1 MGFIKITVID
11 VVDILLVAFIMYYI
25 YKLIRGTQATSILA
39 GILVIYV
46 SWIVARMFNMELMSS
61 ILGSVVSVGLI
72 ALIIIFQS
80 EIRKFL
86 QTLGNNSQQT
96 GPLAILYRIINPTRG
111 QRHEIINDIIE
122 PIVRACGEMSATYT
136 GALIVIKQ
144 DGSLDDIVATG
155 VAIDANITP
164 SLIKNIFFKN
174 SPLHDGAM
182 VIGGGRIV
190 AAKCVLPSTK
200 SEVPLSFGMRHRAA
214 MGLCEESDAIVIVVS
229 EETGAISVAQNGKIK
244 RGLSE
249 MELKAELLRLGRVAI
264 EKEEKEQQIRH
275 RLIGRLLK
283 PKVKKDKTP
292 APAEPT
298 EQSVEPTKQSTEP
311 VESAAPAAQTQEEK
325 DK

>member
-1 MGFIKITVID
+1 MGFIKMTIID
-11 VVDILLVAFIMYYI
+11 VVDILLVAVIMYYI

-46 SWIVARMFNMELMSS
+46 SWIVARAFNMELMSG

-72 ALIIIFQS
+72 ALLIIFQS

-86 QTLGNNSQQT
+86 QTLGSNSQQT
-96 GPLAILYRIINPTRG
+96 GPLAVLYKLIPTSRNKHEKIDNII
-111 QRHEIINDIIE
+111 D
-122 PIVRACGEMSATYT
+122 PIVRACGDMSATMT

-144 DGSLDDIVATG
+144 DGSLDDIIATG

-214 MGLCEESDAIVIVVS
+214 MGICEESDAIVVVVS
-229 EETGAISVAQNGKIK
+229 EETGAISVARNGKIR

-249 MELKAELLRLGRVAI
+249 IELKAELMRLAKG
-264 EKEEKEQQIRH
+264 
-275 RLIGRLLK
+275 
-283 PKVKKDKTP
+283 
-292 APAEPT
+292 T
-298 EQSVEPTKQSTEP
+298 EQKDENTPRQPRNLKSLIKQNG
-311 VESAAPAAQTQEEK
+311 K
-325 DK
+325 KK

>member
-1 MGFIKITVID
+1 MGFIKISIID
-11 VVDILLVAFIMYYI
+11 VVDILLVAVIMYYI
-25 YKLIRGTQATSILA
+25 YKLIRGTQATNILL

-46 SWIVARMFNMELMSS
+46 SWMVARVFNMELMSS

-86 QTLGNNSQQT
+86 QTLGTNSQQS
-96 GPLAILYRIINPTRG
+96 GPLAMIYKLLNSERG
-111 QRHEIINDIIE
+111 GHHEILDEIID
-122 PIVRACGEMSATYT
+122 PIVEACGDMSATTT
-136 GALIVIKQ
+136 GALIVIRQ
-144 DGSLDDIVATG
+144 DGSLDDVISTG
-155 VAIDANITP
+155 VIVDANITP

-229 EETGAISVAQNGKIK
+229 EETGSISVAHNGKIK

-249 MELKAELLRLGRVAI
+249 TELKAELINLGRVVTEL
-264 EKEEKEQQIRH
+264 EKKEQQKQKR
-275 RLIGRLLK
+275 RLMWLLK
-283 PKVKKDKTP
+283 EKKTSTDTPNDK
-292 APAEPT
+292 
-298 EQSVEPTKQSTEP
+298 
-311 VESAAPAAQTQEEK
+311 
-325 DK
+325 

>member
-1 MGFIKITVID
+1 MGFIKISIID
-11 VVDILLVAFIMYYI
+11 VVDILLVAVIMYYI
-25 YKLIRGTQATSILA
+25 YKLIRGTQATNILL

-46 SWIVARMFNMELMSS
+46 SWMVARVFNMELMSS

-86 QTLGNNSQQT
+86 QTLGTNSQQS
-96 GPLAILYRIINPTRG
+96 GPLAMIYKLLNSERG
-111 QRHEIINDIIE
+111 GHHEILDEIID
-122 PIVRACGEMSATYT
+122 PIVKACGDMSATTT
-136 GALIVIKQ
+136 GALIVIRQ
-144 DGSLDDIVATG
+144 DGSLDDVISTG
-155 VAIDANITP
+155 VIVDANITP

-200 SEVPLSFGMRHRAA
+200 NEVPLSFGMRHRAA

-229 EETGAISVAQNGKIK
+229 EETGSISVAHNGKIK

-249 MELKAELLRLGRVAI
+249 TELKAELINLGRVVTEL
-264 EKEEKEQQIRH
+264 EKKEQQKQKR
-275 RLIGRLLK
+275 RLMWLLK
-283 PKVKKDKTP
+283 EKKTSTDTPNDK
-292 APAEPT
+292 
-298 EQSVEPTKQSTEP
+298 
-311 VESAAPAAQTQEEK
+311 
-325 DK
+325 

>member
-1 MGFIKITVID
+1 MSLFD
-11 VVDILLVAFIMYYI
+11 VVDILMVAIIMYYI

-46 SWIVARMFNMELMSS
+46 SWIVARAFNMELMSG

-72 ALIIIFQS
+72 ALIIIFQT

-86 QTLGNNSQQT
+86 QTLGSRSQQK
-96 GPLAILYRIINPTRG
+96 GPLAAIYKLLSPAKSN
-111 QRHEIINDIIE
+111 HENIDNVID
-122 PIVRACGEMSATYT
+122 PIVSACGSMSASLT

-144 DGSLDDIVATG
+144 DGSLDDIIATG
-155 VAIDANITP
+155 VEIDANIDP

-182 VIGGGRIV
+182 VVGGGRIV

-214 MGLCEESDAIVIVVS
+214 MGLCEESDAIVVVVS
-229 EETGAISVAQNGKIK
+229 EETGAISVAQNGKIR

-249 MELKAELLRLGRVAI
+249 TELKAELMRLAQGNRQQ
-264 EKEEKEQQIRH
+264 EKTEGESLPSWLTKIF
-275 RLIGRLLK
+275 K
-283 PKVKKDKTP
+283 PTDKK
-292 APAEPT
+292 
-298 EQSVEPTKQSTEP
+298 
-311 VESAAPAAQTQEEK
+311 
-325 DK
+325 

>member
-1 MGFIKITVID
+1 MGFIKITIID
-11 VVDILLVAFIMYYI
+11 VVDILIVATIMYYI
-25 YKLIRGTQATSILA
+25 YKLIRGTQATSILT

-46 SWIVARMFNMELMSS
+46 SWIIARAFNMELMSG

-86 QTLGNNSQQT
+86 QTLGSGSQNT
-96 GPLAILYRIINPTRG
+96 GPLALIRKLRNPARG
-111 QRHEIINDIIE
+111 KHEIIGNIID
-122 PIVRACGEMSATYT
+122 PIVRACGDMSATCT

-155 VAIDANITP
+155 VIIDAHITP
-164 SLIKNIFFKN
+164 SLVKNIFFKN

-249 MELKAELLRLGRVAI
+249 IELKAELMRLGRVA
-264 EKEEKEQQIRH
+264 EEKI
-275 RLIGRLLK
+275 
-283 PKVKKDKTP
+283 
-292 APAEPT
+292 AEEEAT
-298 EQSVEPTKQSTEP
+298 EEISTEN
-311 VESAAPAAQTQEEK
+311 QQ
-325 DK
+325 

>member
-1 MGFIKITVID
+1 MGFIKMTLFD
-11 VVDILLVAFIMYYI
+11 VVDILMVAIIMYYI

-46 SWIVARMFNMELMSS
+46 AWIVARAFNMELMSG

-86 QTLGNNSQQT
+86 QTLGSRSQQT
-96 GPLAILYRIINPTRG
+96 GPLSVIYKLLSPAKSK
-111 QRHEIINDIIE
+111 HENIDNVID
-122 PIVRACGEMSATYT
+122 PIVSACGSMSASLT

-144 DGSLDDIVATG
+144 DGSLDDIIATG
-155 VAIDANITP
+155 VEIDANIDP

-182 VIGGGRIV
+182 VVGGGRIV

-214 MGLCEESDAIVIVVS
+214 MGLCEESDAIVVVVS
-229 EETGAISVAQNGKIK
+229 EETGAISVAQNGKIR

-249 MELKAELLRLGRVAI
+249 TELKAELMRLAQGNRQQ
-264 EKEEKEQQIRH
+264 EKNEGENQPSWLTKFF
-275 RLIGRLLK
+275 K
-283 PKVKKDKTP
+283 PTDKK
-292 APAEPT
+292 
-298 EQSVEPTKQSTEP
+298 
-311 VESAAPAAQTQEEK
+311 
-325 DK
+325 

>member
-1 MGFIKITVID
+1 MGFIKMTLFD
-11 VVDILLVAFIMYYI
+11 VVDILMVAIIMYYI

-46 SWIVARMFNMELMSS
+46 SWIVARAFNMELMSG

-86 QTLGNNSQQT
+86 QTLGSRSQQT
-96 GPLAILYRIINPTRG
+96 GPLSVIYKLLSPAKNK
-111 QRHEIINDIIE
+111 HENIDNVID
-122 PIVRACGEMSATYT
+122 PIVSACGSMSASLT

-144 DGSLDDIVATG
+144 DGSLDDIIATG
-155 VAIDANITP
+155 VEIDANIDP

-182 VIGGGRIV
+182 VVGGGRIV

-214 MGLCEESDAIVIVVS
+214 MGLCEESDAIVVVVS
-229 EETGAISVAQNGKIK
+229 EETGAISVAQNGKIR

-249 MELKAELLRLGRVAI
+249 TELKAELMRLAQGNRQQ
-264 EKEEKEQQIRH
+264 EKNEGENQPSWLTKFF
-275 RLIGRLLK
+275 K
-283 PKVKKDKTP
+283 PTDKK
-292 APAEPT
+292 
-298 EQSVEPTKQSTEP
+298 
-311 VESAAPAAQTQEEK
+311 
-325 DK
+325 

>member
-1 MGFIKITVID
+1 MGFIKITIID
-11 VVDILLVAFIMYYI
+11 VVDILIVATIMYYI
-25 YKLIRGTQATSILA
+25 YKLIRGTQATSILT

-46 SWIVARMFNMELMSS
+46 SWIIARAFNMELMSG

-86 QTLGNNSQQT
+86 QTLGSGSQNT
-96 GPLAILYRIINPTRG
+96 GPLALIRKLRNPARG
-111 QRHEIINDIIE
+111 KHEIISNIID
-122 PIVRACGEMSATYT
+122 PIVRACGDMSATCT

-155 VAIDANITP
+155 VIIDAHITP
-164 SLIKNIFFKN
+164 SLVKNIFFKN

-229 EETGAISVAQNGKIK
+229 EETGSISVAQNGKIK

-249 MELKAELLRLGRVAI
+249 IELKAELMRLGRVA
-264 EKEEKEQQIRH
+264 EEKI
-275 RLIGRLLK
+275 
-283 PKVKKDKTP
+283 
-292 APAEPT
+292 AEEEAT
-298 EQSVEPTKQSTEP
+298 EEISTEN
-311 VESAAPAAQTQEEK
+311 QQ
-325 DK
+325 

>member
-1 MGFIKITVID
+1 MGFIKISVID
-11 VVDILLVAFIMYYI
+11 VVDILLVALIIYYI

-39 GILVIYV
+39 GIVIIYV
-46 SWIVARMFNMELMSS
+46 SWIVARAFNMELMSG

-86 QTLGNNSQQT
+86 QTLGSNSQQA
-96 GPLAILYRIINPTRG
+96 GPLAVVLRLLNFNRR
-111 QRHEIINDIIE
+111 QKHEIIDDIID
-122 PIVRACGEMSATYT
+122 PIVRACGDMSATYT

-144 DGSLDDIVATG
+144 DGSLADIISTG
-155 VAIDANITP
+155 VSIDANITP

-182 VIGGGRIV
+182 VISGGRIT

-214 MGLCEESDAIVIVVS
+214 MGLCEESDAIVVVVS
-229 EETGAISVAQNGKIK
+229 EETGAISVAQNGKIR

-249 MELKAELLRLGRVAI
+249 TELKAELMRLGRVAA
-264 EKEEKEQQIRH
+264 EEN
-275 RLIGRLLK
+275 
-283 PKVKKDKTP
+283 
-292 APAEPT
+292 AAE
-298 EQSVEPTKQSTEP
+298 EVALSEN
-311 VESAAPAAQTQEEK
+311 A
-325 DK
+325 D

>member
-1 MGFIKITVID
+1 MGFIKMSIID
-11 VVDILLVAFIMYYI
+11 VVDILLVAVIMYYI

-46 SWIVARMFNMELMSS
+46 SWIVARAFNMELMSG

-86 QTLGNNSQQT
+86 QTLGSNSQQT
-96 GPLAILYRIINPTRG
+96 GPLSVLYKLLSPARK
-111 QRHEIINDIIE
+111 HENIDNVID
-122 PIVRACGEMSATYT
+122 PIVKACGDMSATLT

-144 DGSLDDIVATG
+144 DGSLDDIISTG
-155 VAIDANITP
+155 VEIDANIDP
-164 SLIKNIFFKN
+164 SLIRNIFFKN

-182 VIGGGRIV
+182 VVGGGRIV

-214 MGLCEESDAIVIVVS
+214 MGLCEESDAIVVVVS

-249 MELKAELLRLGRVAI
+249 IELRAELMRLSRAG
-264 EKEEKEQQIRH
+264 E
-275 RLIGRLLK
+275 
-283 PKVKKDKTP
+283 
-292 APAEPT
+292 
-298 EQSVEPTKQSTEP
+298 
-311 VESAAPAAQTQEEK
+311 QEESTSSGLPK
-325 DK
+325 TLRKIIKPTDKKK